1 MRYTLAGG
9 ALAAILATAP
19 VLSCADAAASVGVG
33 SLKIENAFAR
43 PTPGGATVAVGYATI
58 VNSGNAPDRL
68 VSVTSDISA
77 KTQIHEMKMN
87 NGVMEMRELTNGL
100 SIPAGATVAL
110 KPGGDHIMF
119 VDIKHGVKPGEV
131 IHTTLTFEK
140 AGKVDV
146 PFKAA
151 ASMGAMAPAGGMGGM
166 SGMSGTNKMKMQ

>member
-1 MRYTLAGG
+1 MRYTLAGC
-9 ALAAILATAP
+9 ALAAILAMAP
-19 VLSCADAAASVGVG
+19 LSSADAAASVSVG

-43 PTPGGATVAVGYATI
+43 PTPGGATVAAGYATI
-58 VNSGNAPDRL
+58 VNSGSTPDRL

-100 SIPAGATVAL
+100 PIPAGATVAL
-110 KPGGDHIMF
+110 KPGGYHIMF
-119 VDIKHGVKPGEV
+119 VDIKHGVKPGDL

-151 ASMGAMAPAGGMGGM
+151 NSMGAMSPGGGMGGM
-166 SGMSGTNKMKMQ
+166 GGMKMQ

>member
-87 NGVMEMRELTNGL
+87 NGVMEMR
-100 SIPAGATVAL
+100 
-110 KPGGDHIMF
+110 
-119 VDIKHGVKPGEV
+119 
-131 IHTTLTFEK
+131 
-140 AGKVDV
+140 
-146 PFKAA
+146 
-151 ASMGAMAPAGGMGGM
+151 
-166 SGMSGTNKMKMQ
+166 